1 MKKILSL
8 AAAIILSTSMSFDGY
23 LDTGSV
29 LTAEAVD
36 TEKVSVTLSELTEVT
51 NGMITVTYDTE
62 KLRLEKAKAG
72 SVLASS
78 LCTVRNTDGKTI
90 IAFAASDVMSV
101 EGSLLDL
108 EFTRISG
115 TEDISELCS
124 FTVNEFISLD
134 KEGKEY
140 NVSTEQ
146 LKFVSDTK
154 KSEAVV
160 SVSGKIDEETSE
172 PQVMLNISENTG
184 VTNGIFTVKYDPEVI
199 KFEKGTVCE
208 AFKGTYAEINEVS
221 AGVIKIAFVN
231 NTGISAGGDMI
242 KLDFSVVN
250 DGTSALE
257 VEVNEFSNV
266 LMSGEV
272 EKISTKTVGGSVT
285 VSQSQ
290 KAEISITDA
299 ITNVSQKTDV
309 FISIPVGTG
318 VTNGVMTVE
327 YDTKLAKF
335 DSSEACDAFENTL
348 VQVYEAEPGK
358 IKIAFINSQGIMAGG
373 NALKLSFTGVASGET
388 TLTLSV
394 SEFSNISLSGDVTKI
409 PVKITNGKFVVKAE
423 EVDYDVD
430 GNGVVNALDLVYAKR
445 SILHSESVTQD
456 VYRRTDINKDGKVNV
471 FDLIRLKQI
480 MIEE

>member
-1 MKKILSL
+1 MLIFWKTRKEN
-8 AAAIILSTSMSFDGY
+8 
-23 LDTGSV
+23 SV
-29 LTAEAVD
+29 D
-36 TEKVSVTLSELTEVT
+36 
-51 NGMITVTYDTE
+51 
-62 KLRLEKAKAG
+62 
-72 SVLASS
+72 
-78 LCTVRNTDGKTI
+78 
-90 IAFAASDVMSV
+90 
-101 EGSLLDL
+101 
-108 EFTRISG
+108 
-115 TEDISELCS
+115 
-124 FTVNEFISLD
+124 
-134 KEGKEY
+134 
-140 NVSTEQ
+140 
-146 LKFVSDTK
+146 
-154 KSEAVV
+154 
-160 SVSGKIDEETSE
+160 
-172 PQVMLNISENTG
+172 
-184 VTNGIFTVKYDPEVI
+184 
-199 KFEKGTVCE
+199 
-208 AFKGTYAEINEVS
+208 
-221 AGVIKIAFVN
+221 

-257 VEVNEFSNV
+257 VDVNEFSNV

-285 VSQSQ
+285 VSRSQ

-318 VTNGVMTVE
+318 VTNSVMTVE

-348 VQVYEAEPGK
+348 VQVYEAETGK